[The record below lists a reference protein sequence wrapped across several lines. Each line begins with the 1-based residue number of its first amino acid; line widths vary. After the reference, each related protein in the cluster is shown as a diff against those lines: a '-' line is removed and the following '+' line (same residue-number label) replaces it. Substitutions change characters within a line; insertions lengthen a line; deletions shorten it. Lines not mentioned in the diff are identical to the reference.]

1 MQSIVRD
8 IFMARELAGPFGGL
22 NMGKQIAEAERLMRE
37 IGFTSKEFSPHSI
50 GGQLSGGERQGVAI
64 ARNILGQANLI
75 VLNEPTTA
83 LSLTGTAEVFH
94 FVRQVRAS
102 GRSIVFIGQNIHHV
116 QDIADPRSA

>member
-1 MQSIVRD
+1 M
-8 IFMARELAGPFGGL
+8 
-22 NMGKQIAEAERLMRE
+22 
-37 IGFTSKEFSPHSI
+37 
-50 GGQLSGGERQGVAI
+50 AI

-75 VLNEPTTA
+75 VLDEPTTA

-102 GRSIVFIGQNIHHV
+102 GRSIVFIGHNIRHV